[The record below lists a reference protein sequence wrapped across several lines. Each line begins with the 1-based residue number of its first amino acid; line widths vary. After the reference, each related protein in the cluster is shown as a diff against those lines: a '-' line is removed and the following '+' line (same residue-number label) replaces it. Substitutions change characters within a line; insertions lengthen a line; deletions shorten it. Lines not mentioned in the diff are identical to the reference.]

1 MASFKF
7 TDCRKETFKN
17 EKLQNLMSIPM
28 DAVLTMQAIMSAG
41 LGLLVFFVRKYVK
54 DQDKRWEQ
62 QEVFRAETQRKMSSI
77 EVNYLDRFKDVANQI
92 MSTEATL
99 RDKVVESERN
109 VISKIIEMHDKLPS
123 RK

>member
-1 MASFKF
+1 
-7 TDCRKETFKN
+7 
-17 EKLQNLMSIPM
+17 MSIPM

-62 QEVFRAETQRKMSSI
+62 QEDFRTETQRKMSSI

-109 VISKIIEMHDKLPS
+109 VISKIIEMHDKLPF

>member
-62 QEVFRAETQRKMSSI
+62 QEDFRTETQRKMSSI

-109 VISKIIEMHDKLPS
+109 VISKIIEMHDKLPF